1 MRSYNSDKLKLII
14 ALLIYGTIG
23 VVRKNIPYPSSFI
36 AFARAAIGFLFLL
49 CFRLITHQK
58 IDRTAVKRNFKTLL
72 LSGTLL
78 GFNWLL
84 LFEAYNYTS
93 VAVATVCYY
102 MSPVFLT
109 LASPL
114 LGERLTV
121 RKLGCVAV
129 ALLGMVLVSGVLET
143 GLYGLKGIILGLVS
157 AVTYAVI
164 VMLNKTLKD
173 ISAGDRT
180 IMQLG
185 ISSIVMLPYV
195 LLTENV
201 AALEFTFAPV
211 MLLLV
216 AGIIHTGFAYTLY
229 FGGIAGIPAQTA
241 AVLSYIDPIT
251 AILLSVVLLR
261 EDMSAVSAI
270 GCVLVIRA
278 MLVSDIEPKK
288 KKIPAAEQ

>member
-36 AFARAAIGFLFLL
+36 AFVRAAIGFLFLL
-49 CFRLITHQK
+49 CFRVVTRTW
-58 IDRTAVKRNFKTLL
+58 IDRAAVKRNLKTLL
-72 LSGTLL
+72 LSGALL

-114 LGERLTV
+114 LGERLTA

-129 ALLGMVLVSGVLET
+129 ALLVMVLVSGVLET

-270 GCVLVIRA
+270 GCVLVIGA
-278 MLVSDIEPKK
+278 MLVSEIEPKK

>member
-1 MRSYNSDKLKLII
+1 MKYNNSDKLKLIV

-36 AFARAAIGFLFLL
+36 ALARAAIGFLFLL
-49 CFRLITHQK
+49 CFRVLTRQR
-58 IDRTAVKRNFKTLL
+58 IDRVAVKRNLKTLL
-72 LSGTLL
+72 FSGALL
-78 GFNWLL
+78 GFNWVL

-102 MSPVFLT
+102 MSPVFLM

-114 LGERLTV
+114 LGERLTA
-121 RKLGCVAV
+121 RKLACAAV

-143 GLYGLKGIILGLVS
+143 GLYGLKGIVLGLVS
-157 AVTYAVI
+157 AVTYALI
-164 VMLNKTLKD
+164 IMLNKTLKD

-185 ISSIVMLPYV
+185 ISSLVMLPYV

-201 AALEFTFAPV
+201 AALEFSFTPV

-216 AGIIHTGFAYTLY
+216 AGIVHTGFAYTLY

-251 AILLSVVLLR
+251 AILLSVVFLR
-261 EDMSAVSAI
+261 EDMSLVSAI
-270 GCVLVIRA
+270 GCVLVIGA
-278 MLVSDIEPKK
+278 MLVSEIEPKK
-288 KKIPAAEQ
+288 KLPPVAE

>member
-1 MRSYNSDKLKLII
+1 MDYKNTIITPKTDFPMRAGLPQREPGMLEHWN
-14 ALLIYGTIG
+14 
-23 VVRKNIPYPSSFI
+23 
-36 AFARAAIGFLFLL
+36 
-49 CFRLITHQK
+49 K
-58 IDRTAVKRNFKTLL
+58 IDV
-72 LSGTLL
+72 
-78 GFNWLL
+78 
-84 LFEAYNYTS
+84 Y
-93 VAVATVCYY
+93 
-102 MSPVFLT
+102 
-109 LASPL
+109 
-114 LGERLTV
+114 RL
-121 RKLGCVAV
+121 
-129 ALLGMVLVSGVLET
+129 MLEKNE
-143 GLYGLKGIILGLVS
+143 GKPAFILHDGPPFS
-157 AVTYAVI
+157 NGDIHMGHA
-164 VMLNKTLKD
+164 LNKTLKE

-195 LLTENV
+195 LLTENL

-270 GCVLVIRA
+270 GCVLVIGA
-278 MLVSDIEPKK
+278 MLVSEIEPKK
-288 KKIPAAEQ
+288 KRIPAAEQ

>member
-114 LGERLTV
+114 LGERLTA
-121 RKLGCVAV
+121 RKLG
-129 ALLGMVLVSGVLET
+129 LSL
-143 GLYGLKGIILGLVS
+143 
-157 AVTYAVI
+157 
-164 VMLNKTLKD
+164 
-173 ISAGDRT
+173 
-180 IMQLG
+180 
-185 ISSIVMLPYV
+185 
-195 LLTENV
+195 
-201 AALEFTFAPV
+201 
-211 MLLLV
+211 
-216 AGIIHTGFAYTLY
+216 IH
-229 FGGIAGIPAQTA
+229 I
-241 AVLSYIDPIT
+241 
-251 AILLSVVLLR
+251 
-261 EDMSAVSAI
+261 
-270 GCVLVIRA
+270 
-278 MLVSDIEPKK
+278 
-288 KKIPAAEQ
+288 